1 MEHTTSAHGLWG
13 PAILDSRVFI
23 IVAFS
28 VFKPNSP
35 RDLRTF
41 AAFAL
46 IMQWPTLLTL
56 LMFPVRVLMYVH
68 LARQE
73 ERWAEASFAGRW
85 HAYSARV
92 PAFFPH
98 LGTPSVGKEQQP

>member
-35 RDLRTF
+35 RDLRT
-41 AAFAL
+41 
-46 IMQWPTLLTL
+46 
-56 LMFPVRVLMYVH
+56 YVN

-73 ERWAEASFAGRW
+73 ERWPLARLQRPGTRLFPASW
-85 HAYSARV
+85 H
-92 PAFFPH
+92 
-98 LGTPSVGKEQQP
+98 PSVGKEQQP

>member
-23 IVAFS
+23 IVAVS

-35 RDLRTF
+35 RDLHTF

-56 LMFPVRVLMYVH
+56 LMFPVRVLMYVN

-85 HAYSARV
+85 HAYRARV
-92 PAFFPH
+92 PAFIPH
-98 LGTPSVGKEQQP
+98 LGNPYAGKEQQP